1 MNNDYHNKKMNI
13 NNGIFLW
20 IISLTV
26 MVLLMIIIGGLT
38 RLTDSGLSMVDWR
51 PLMGTIPPLSSQ
63 AWIEV
68 FNNYKLTPEFQIINS
83 KISLK
88 EFKIIFWWEW
98 FHRFF
103 ARFIGLVFIA
113 PFIYFFWKKRLSKD
127 LLISMSLIFVFGLF
141 QAIVGW
147 WMVKS
152 GLTDNPYVS
161 SYRLAFHLA
170 NALIIFG
177 FLFWLSLSLF
187 YGKNK
192 NYYGSKLIKHLFHL
206 SLILIFLTIITGS
219 FMAGTDAGK
228 SFNTFPLMNQQFI
241 PEGYYLDEYGW
252 KNTFE
257 NTIAINFNHRWLAIF
272 TFLFITSIISYL
284 LFSKKDKYNNFS
296 LILVAIILF
305 IQICLGILTLVY
317 EVPLSYASLHQTNA
331 VLLLASM
338 LFAYHRLI
346 YK

>member
-1 MNNDYHNKKMNI
+1 MNTKI
-13 NNGIFLW
+13 AILVW
-20 IISLTV
+20 VISLTIV
-26 MVLLMIIIGGLT
+26 ALLIIIIGGLT
-38 RLTDSGLSMVDWR
+38 RLTDSGVSMVNWR
-51 PLMGTIPPLSSQ
+51 LLMGAIPPLSLQ
-63 AWIEV
+63 AWIDV
-68 FNNYKLTPEFQIINS
+68 FNDYKLTPEYQIVN
-83 KISLK
+83 LK
-88 EFKIIFWWEW
+88 MTLVEFKFIFWWEW

-103 ARFIGLVFIA
+103 ARLIGVVFII
-113 PFIYFFWKKRLSKD
+113 PFFYFYCTNKLSKK
-127 LLISMSLIFVFGLF
+127 LLITLIIIFLFGVL
-141 QAIVGW
+141 QAFVGW

-192 NYYGSKLIKHLFHL
+192 NYYRSKLVKQLFHL

-219 FMAGTDAGK
+219 FMTGTDAGK

-241 PEGYYLDEYGW
+241 PEGYYLDKYGW

-317 EVPLSYASLHQTNA
+317 EVPIAYASIHQTNA
-331 VLLLASM
+331 VLLFASM
-338 LFAYHRLI
+338 VFAYHRLI